1 MIYVYSIVFIS
12 DFKLLIFF
20 VFNDH
25 DLPYIRKKE
34 PNLPWLFFFKFD
46 LIKSLIPHK
55 KSCH

>member
-34 PNLPWLFFFKFD
+34 PNLP
-46 LIKSLIPHK
+46 
-55 KSCH
+55 